1 MEGMQ
6 TASIIDIRDLSKT
19 YRGNGAP
26 AVDRFTLTIPEG
38 AIFGLLGPNG
48 AGKTTLVHIL
58 CGLCRFDTG
67 RVTVCSLPLQRR
79 MKEIRPLIGVVPQ
92 DIALYP
98 TLTAGENLNV
108 FGRILGLRGA
118 MLESRIREL
127 LALFELE
134 AYRYRRVEHYSG
146 GMKRRL
152 NLIAGLLHRPRIL
165 FLDEP
170 TVGVDVQS
178 RRLILDHLRLIHR
191 DGGTIIYTSHYMEEA
206 ESLCTQVA
214 FIDRGKLICQG
225 VPAELIR
232 TAEGCDS
239 LEMLYLQLTGKRQ
252 RDCC

>member
-1 MEGMQ
+1 MQQ
-6 TASIIDIRDLSKT
+6 TASAIDIRDLCKT
-19 YRGNGAP
+19 YRGNDAP
-26 AVDRFTLTIPEG
+26 AVDHFSLTIPEG

-58 CGLCRFDTG
+58 CGLRPFNAG
-67 RVTVCSLPLQRR
+67 QVTVCSLPLRR
-79 MKEIRPLIGVVPQ
+79 RLKDIKPLIGVVPQ

-118 MLESRIREL
+118 VLENRIREL
-127 LALFELE
+127 LALFGLE
-134 AYRYRRVEHYSG
+134 AYRDRRVEHYSG

-178 RRLILDHLRLIHR
+178 RRLILDSLKLIRR
-191 DGGTIIYTSHYMEEA
+191 DGSTIIYTSHYLEEA
-206 ESLCTQVA
+206 ASLCTQVA

-232 TAEGCDS
+232 AAEGCDS
-239 LEMLYLQLTGKRQ
+239 LETLYLQLTGNKQ